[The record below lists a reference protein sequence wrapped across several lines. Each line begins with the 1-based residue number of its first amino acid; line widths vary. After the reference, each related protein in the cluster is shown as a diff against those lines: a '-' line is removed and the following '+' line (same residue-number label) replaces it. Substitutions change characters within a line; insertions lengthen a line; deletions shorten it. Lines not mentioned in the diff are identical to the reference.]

1 MGRSKDMSRTRTNSY
16 IAGTGRWMGLLA
28 LVLTATLGWGQSSKL
43 SKDLRSLPSTS
54 SVNVIVRYY
63 TPPSTTDANAA
74 KSVGA
79 TNGKALGLIKG
90 NKYGMTLASAQKLLS
105 LDTNVKYI
113 SVDRNLRAAMD
124 N

>member
-1 MGRSKDMSRTRTNSY
+1 MGRSKDMSRVRTNNSY
-16 IAGTGRWMGLLA
+16 IAGTGGWMGLLA
-28 LVLTATLGWGQSSKL
+28 LVLTATLGWCRSSTL
-43 SKDLRSLPSTS
+43 SKDLQSLPSTS
-54 SVNVIVRYY
+54 SVNVIVQYY

-90 NKYGMTLASAQKLLS
+90 NKYGMTAGSAQKLVS

-113 SVDRNLRAAMD
+113 SV
-124 N
+124 